1 MPWLPIYAVEEDMRW
16 LFDTLSMEPEVAF
29 LVSVSDKRWTAV
41 KRKAFAGD
49 CRIGLWH
56 VPSGPLPLLRERGQ
70 PEGQI
75 DDAFAG
81 WTEERTGAE
90 PTTPY
95 FGAGHFGVFWLNVRT
110 AGRKK
115 GAIGLSSFEWIGNR
129 YASAPESTERFWK
142 KLARIIKKQ
151 AIRVP
156 REGTW
161 DGPHPEIWA
170 LPEALKHFVIG
181 RERDANP

>member
-1 MPWLPIYAVEEDMRW
+1 MRW
-16 LFDTLSMEPEVAF
+16 LFNALSLEPEVAF
-29 LVSVSDKRWTAV
+29 LLSVGDKRWAAV
-41 KRKAFAGD
+41 QKQAFDGD
-49 CRIGLWH
+49 RRIGLWH

-70 PEGQI
+70 PESQI
-75 DDAFAG
+75 EDPFAS
-81 WTEERTGAE
+81 WTEERTGAD

-95 FGAGHFGVFWLNVRT
+95 FGAGHFGVFWLNART
-110 AGRKK
+110 EGRKR

-156 REGTW
+156 RDGAW

-170 LPEALKHFVIG
+170 LPEALKQFVIG